1 MYPAKINMTR
11 KHFFDT
17 LAELVNL
24 YKHDGSKLE
33 TARISDALYFC
44 RYHADAENYDV
55 DAPAPADH
63 AELES
68 MLLCGAGENARY
80 AFQKWQAFV
89 AGCGPGTLTPDA
101 SAIMAHYCTVE
112 QIERHSLSWNSYP
125 PHFENWQEFEASRL
139 HSAADLLA
147 QIAFSMGLFKKN
159 RI

>member
-1 MYPAKINMTR
+1 MTR
-11 KHFFDT
+11 KQFFDT

-44 RYHADAENYDV
+44 RYNADAENFDV

-68 MLLCGAGENARY
+68 ILLCGAGGNARY
-80 AFQKWQAFV
+80 SFQKWQAFV
-89 AGCGPGTLTPDA
+89 AGCGPGALTPDA
-101 SAIMAHYCTVE
+101 DAIMAHYCTVE
-112 QIERHSLSWNSYP
+112 QIERHNLSWNSYP
-125 PHFENWQEFEASRL
+125 PHFESWQEFEAARL